1 MSMNK
6 NDMKMTN
13 PVSSHIKPT
22 LILLASGL
30 CAGGLVAGGA
40 WLLEVSLQAGPG
52 AWTVFGIAFAAL
64 AASSLTLI
72 KRAQARHSNLAAQAG
87 AEVAEARQE
96 LDLLLSRLTEY
107 FSSQHEQ
114 AGQELEQVRGL
125 LSDAV
130 DKLVLSFTSLESH
143 TRQQQSLAL
152 DLADRN
158 QSEAGASDAQSVSFE
173 AFVQEISNTLSVFV
187 DTTVDTS
194 RVGMELVGMMDD
206 IISRVTT
213 ILGVLGEIDSISK
226 QTNLLA
232 LNAAIEAARAG
243 ESGRGFA
250 VVADEVRN
258 LSMRS
263 GQFSEQIRGYMS
275 GVHGSVQAAEHAING
290 MASKDMQF
298 ALNSKQRV
306 EGMLEYVQDINLKMT
321 GTVDQ
326 ITGIAKEVE
335 GEVRATVTSLQFQD
349 LATQLIA
356 RVNGRIAAM
365 SHTLQE
371 MERVREAAPVLG
383 LPDLSR
389 YLQQNQTALAQAGA
403 LGPSGA
409 GPVSQGKMAS
419 GDVDLF

>member
-1 MSMNK
+1 MNK
-6 NDMKMTN
+6 NDLESTRQ
-13 PVSSHIKPT
+13 SSPRVKPA
-22 LILLASGL
+22 LILLAGGAF
-30 CAGGLVAGGA
+30 AGGLAAGLA
-40 WLLEVSLQAGPG
+40 WLLGASLHAGAG
-52 AWTVFGIAFAAL
+52 AWAVFGMAFAAL
-64 AASSLTLI
+64 AATSLALI
-72 KRAQARHSNLAAQAG
+72 GRAQARNANVAAHAVT
-87 AEVAEARQE
+87 EVDEVRQE
-96 LDLLLSRLTEY
+96 LDHLLSRLTEN
-107 FSSQHEQ
+107 FSTQYMQ
-114 AGQELEQVRGL
+114 AGQELEQVREL

-130 DKLVLSFTSLESH
+130 GKLVSSFTSLESH

-152 DLADRN
+152 NLADHNRG
-158 QSEAGASDAQSVSFE
+158 ETEASDTQPVSFE
-173 AFVQEISNTLSVFV
+173 SFVQEISNTLSVFV

-206 IISRVTT
+206 IIARVKT
-213 ILGVLGEIDSISK
+213 ILCVLGEIDSISK

-306 EGMLEYVQDINLKMT
+306 VGMLERVQDMNHMMT
-321 GTVDQ
+321 GAVDQ
-326 ITGIAKEVE
+326 ITCIAKEVE
-335 GEVRATVTSLQFQD
+335 GEVRVTVTSLQFQD
-349 LATQLIA
+349 LASQLIA
-356 RVNGRIAAM
+356 RVNDRISAM
-365 SHTLQE
+365 SHTLRE
-371 MERVREAAPVLG
+371 MEGVRSAAVTIQA

-389 YLQQNQTALAQAGA
+389 YLQQNQTALAQASA
-403 LGPSGA
+403 LGPTGA

>member
-1 MSMNK
+1 MNK
-6 NDMKMTN
+6 NDLESAN
-13 PVSSHIKPT
+13 QSSTRFKPA
-22 LILLASGL
+22 LMLLGGGGL
-30 CAGGLVAGGA
+30 AGGLAAGLAWFLDISLHAGAGA
-40 WLLEVSLQAGPG
+40 WA
-52 AWTVFGIAFAAL
+52 VFGVSFAAL
-64 AASSLTLI
+64 AAISLALI
-72 KRAQARHSNLAAQAG
+72 GRVETRHSNVAAHAG
-87 AEVAEARQE
+87 AEVAELRQDV
-96 LDLLLSRLTEY
+96 DLLLGSLTEN
-107 FSSQHEQ
+107 FNTQHAQ
-114 AGQELEQVRGL
+114 SGQELEQVRGL

-130 DKLVLSFTSLESH
+130 DKLVSSFTSLEGH
-143 TRQQQSLAL
+143 TREQQRLAL
-152 DLADRN
+152 HLADRN
-158 QSEAGASDAQSVSFE
+158 RSDADQDDVKSVSFE

-206 IISRVTT
+206 IIARVKT

-263 GQFSEQIRGYMS
+263 SHFSEQIRGYMS

-306 EGMLEYVQDINLKMT
+306 EGMLEHVQDINHKMT
-321 GTVDQ
+321 GAVDQ

-335 GEVRATVTSLQFQD
+335 VEVRATVTSLQFQD

-356 RVNGRIAAM
+356 RVSDRIAAM

-371 MERVREAAPVLG
+371 MERVREATAPIQG

-389 YLQQNQTALAQAGA
+389 YLKQNQTAMAQAGA

-409 GPVSQGKMAS
+409 GPVSQGRMAS
-419 GDVDLF
+419 GDIDLF